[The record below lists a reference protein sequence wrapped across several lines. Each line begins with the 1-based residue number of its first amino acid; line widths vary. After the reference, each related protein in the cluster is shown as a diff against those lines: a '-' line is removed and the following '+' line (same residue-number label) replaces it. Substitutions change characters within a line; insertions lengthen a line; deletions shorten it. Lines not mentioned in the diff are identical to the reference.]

1 MRCPDLAIMI
11 NWIGAVQPWL
21 EQYLQAI
28 IAVDYGMNTVYQLGG
43 IFSGLR

>member
-11 NWIGAVQPWL
+11 NWIAVQPSL

-28 IAVDYGMNTVYQLGG
+28 ITVDYGMNTVYQLGG
-43 IFSGLR
+43 ICSGLR